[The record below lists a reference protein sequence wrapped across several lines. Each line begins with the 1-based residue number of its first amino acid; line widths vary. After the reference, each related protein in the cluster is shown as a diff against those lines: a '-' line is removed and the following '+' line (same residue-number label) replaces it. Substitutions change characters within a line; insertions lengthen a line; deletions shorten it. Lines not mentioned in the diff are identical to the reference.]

1 MKQTEELLSIPV
13 DKIIPNRNQPRT
25 EFNDSELS
33 SLAASIADN
42 GLIQPITVRHLEN
55 ATGVSYELIAGERR
69 WRAVSQIL
77 KLDTISAIVKMA
89 TSEKA
94 SAIQALVENLQR
106 EDLNPIEEATAFR
119 HLMDLNDWGQKEV
132 AESLGKS
139 RASIANSLRLL
150 NLPESVQ
157 VDVRKGL
164 IEKSYG
170 ITLAGLKDDE
180 DAKKLAIKSIKEGWS
195 LKKLRDAVDKAKN
208 PSSTKKLD
216 AKKKSAKPLP
226 EKPLIDVATALL
238 IVTKSPE
245 EQQVVA
251 DELEKLGLK
260 FFRNDALAVM
270 I

>member
-25 EFNDSELS
+25 EFDESELKT
-33 SLAASIADN
+33 LAASIADN
-42 GLIQPITVRHLEN
+42 GLIQPITVRHLEDD
-55 ATGVSYELIAGERR
+55 TGVSYELIAGERR

-94 SAIQALVENLQR
+94 SAVQALVENLQR

-132 AESLGKS
+132 SESLGKS

-157 VDVRKGL
+157 VDIRKGL
-164 IEKSYG
+164 LNKSYG
-170 ITLAGLKDDE
+170 ITLAALKGEE

-195 LKKLRDAVDKAKN
+195 LKKLRDIVDKAKN
-208 PSSTKKLD
+208 PSSNKKLD
-216 AKKKSAKPLP
+216 AKPKKSEPLP
-226 EKPLIDVATALL
+226 KKPLIDVETSLL
-238 IVTKSPE
+238 IIAESKE
-245 EQQVVA
+245 EQEVIA
-251 DELEKLGLK
+251 EKLKELGLK